1 MRHAVVFAPLF
12 VERGV
17 LTLNVWGISSMNL
30 KTFETKPCSRKTF
43 VGTIALAVSTFAYW
57 ASSVS
62 VFAAEV
68 EEKEKGLEPLAWQ
81 TDLAIW
87 TAVVFVIL
95 LVILWLFAFGPIV
108 KALDLRERNELAR
121 LAATEKSAADAKDLL
136 RQYQQKL
143 EDSEEEVRKILSD
156 AKTDAQ
162 KQADAVVAEARLLA
176 AEERERALRDIQNAS
191 DVALQE
197 IAEKS
202 ASLATLLAG
211 KIIKEELDPAKH
223 ARLVENAIAD
233 VAKQ

>member
-1 MRHAVVFAPLF
+1 
-12 VERGV
+12 
-17 LTLNVWGISSMNL
+17 MNL
-30 KTFETKPCSRKTF
+30 KTFKTKLRECGIFDRAF
-43 VGTIALAVSTFAYW
+43 VVAAGVFAYW
-57 ASSVS
+57 ASSIS
-62 VFAAEV
+62 ILASEV
-68 EEKEKGLEPLAWQ
+68 EGEEKGLEPLAWQ

-108 KALDLRERNELAR
+108 KALDLRERDEFAR

-136 RQYQQKL
+136 RQYRQKL
-143 EDSEEEVRKILSD
+143 EDSEEEVRKILND
-156 AKTDAQ
+156 AKVDA
-162 KQADAVVAEARLLA
+162 KRQADELVAEARQTA
-176 AEERERALRDIQNAS
+176 AEERERALKDIQNAS

-202 ASLATLLAG
+202 ASLATILAG

-223 ARLVENAIAD
+223 ARLVEEAVAD

>member
-1 MRHAVVFAPLF
+1 
-12 VERGV
+12 
-17 LTLNVWGISSMNL
+17 MNL
-30 KTFETKPCSRKTF
+30 KTFKTKSCSRKTF

-143 EDSEEEVRKILSD
+143 EDSEEEVRKILND